1 MHTRRLALALVALLA
16 ETTFVHAQEVVV
28 TGPPPELRKNLDAFQ
43 KAFNT
48 GDAAQYETMA
58 KSVFTAA
65 YLKKQTA
72 EERKKAYLGL
82 HEQFGSIQ
90 FRDVERRGPDAP
102 LEITVKGS
110 VASGTMWIALDG
122 FKIDSVKGEAETK
135 AAAKPKPDADRHH

>member
-1 MHTRRLALALVALLA
+1 MPTRRTVLALSTLLAAAALVQ
-16 ETTFVHAQEVVV
+16 AQEVVV

-72 EERKKAYLGL
+72 EERKKAYLGW
-82 HEQFGSIQ
+82 HEQFGNIQ
-90 FRDVERRGPDAP
+90 FRQVERNGPDAP

-110 VASGTMWIALDG
+110 VASGTMWIDLDG
-122 FKIDSVKGEAETK
+122 FKIDSVKAEADAKTK
-135 AAAKPKPDADRHH
+135 SKEDADRHH